1 MTATALAV
9 PATGTAPTPGITST
23 APRSRPRRRS
33 FGMTAPRSRGRT
45 HSRSHPRSRLPFAPR
60 PPLAPLLLLVL
71 PLLLGGCA
79 VFEIEPLPEPIR
91 PPKEAPATADAA
103 PDPAPPPS
111 DEPAPTL
118 RATRAPGV
126 VIQRTVAEGIVDRL
140 GEDLTGDPIR
150 VSFHDVPLVA
160 FINAVFGDELGMS
173 FIISPGLRG
182 KTDLVTLK
190 LTEPLPPRQ
199 LFATARRVLRE
210 YGVDVQEAE
219 EGILTFSASQ
229 EAASRDVPLLV
240 SGRTLPEVPLTHRT
254 IFQLV
259 PLSVVRGPQVR
270 GWLLEAFDRKD
281 LKVLEDPDRNALL
294 LRGSADMLA
303 RAIAMIEVLD
313 QPLLRGRHGIII
325 EPVFMAAADLAAAL
339 NSVLKAEGY
348 QSSLGIAGP
357 ASVILLPLAGV
368 NKVVAFAS
376 NRDIVDHVEE
386 WAEVLDTRQKETIE
400 EAVFTYEV
408 RNTQAEELTETLE
421 RVLGVQVDA
430 ASPESASSEP
440 AEAGTGRGEGGGSR
454 AGSPASAPAPAAV
467 GARIVVDPRRNL
479 VLFRGSGRKW
489 AEIRAVIEKLDKS
502 VPSVLIEV
510 LVAEV
515 SLTDEEKT
523 GFEFLLK
530 GGIGSRDI
538 TTGTLGGIGR
548 SAGGLAVTL
557 YSAGEARAALNLF
570 YKDDRV
576 VIRSRPRLLVK
587 SGETASIDVG
597 NEIPVITQ
605 RSDDQRPVDG
615 STNIVQEVT
624 YRKTGVQLEIK
635 PLVQANGLVDLQI
648 SQQLSEARPGAA
660 TSFGGSPTI
669 LNRQI
674 STSLTLRD
682 GGSLVMGGLIS
693 GNQSAGE
700 QGVPILGRMPVFG
713 RLFRTDSLQED
724 RTELLVMVTPY
735 VVADHEEGWELTR
748 RIREQLDLH
757 TEIAR

>member
-1 MTATALAV
+1 MT
-9 PATGTAPTPGITST
+9 PP
-23 APRSRPRRRS
+23 RPR
-33 FGMTAPRSRGRT
+33 
-45 HSRSHPRSRLPFAPR
+45 
-60 PPLAPLLLLVL
+60 LAAALLL
-71 PLLLGGCA
+71 PWLLGGCA
-79 VFEIEPLPEPIR
+79 MLELDPLPEPIR
-91 PPKEAPATADAA
+91 PARAPAEASAT
-103 PDPAPPPS
+103 DPAPPP
-111 DEPAPTL
+111 EEETPAGA
-118 RATRAPGV
+118 RIVRAPGV

-140 GEDLTGDPIR
+140 GEDLTGDPVR

-160 FINAVFGDELGMS
+160 FINAVFGEELGMS
-173 FIISPGLRG
+173 FVIAPGLRD

-281 LKVLEDPDRNALL
+281 LKVMEDPDRNALL

-313 QPLLRGRHGIII
+313 QPLLRGRYGIII
-325 EPVFMAAADLAAAL
+325 EPVFMAAPDLAGAL

-376 NRDIVDHVEE
+376 DRDIVDHVEE

-408 RNTQAEELTETLE
+408 RNTQAEELTEVLE
-421 RVLGVQVDA
+421 RMVGIQVGA
-430 ASPESASSEP
+430 PAPASSEP
-440 AEAGTGRGEGGGSR
+440 AAAGRDRGERGEGR
-454 AGSPASAPAPAAV
+454 AASPAAALAPAAT

-479 VLFRGSGRKW
+479 VLFRGSGREW
-489 AEIRAVIEKLDKS
+489 AEVRSVIEKLDRS

-523 GFEFLLK
+523 GFEFLLRS
-530 GGIGSRDI
+530 GIGSRGI
-538 TTGTLGGIGR
+538 TAGTLGGIGR
-548 SAGGLAVTL
+548 SGGGLSFTL
-557 YSAGEARAALNLF
+557 DSAGETRAALNLI

-605 RSDDQRPVDG
+605 ISDDERQVGG
-615 STNIVQEVT
+615 STNVLQDVS

-648 SQQLSEARPGAA
+648 SQQLSEARPTAA
-660 TSFGGSPTI
+660 TSLAGSPTI

-693 GNQSAGE
+693 GNQSSGE
-700 QGVPILGRMPVFG
+700 QGIPVIGRMPVLG
-713 RLFRTDSLQED
+713 RLFRTDTLQED

-757 TEIAR
+757 TEIGQ

>member
-1 MTATALAV
+1 MTPPRPRLAV
-9 PATGTAPTPGITST
+9 A
-23 APRSRPRRRS
+23 
-33 FGMTAPRSRGRT
+33 
-45 HSRSHPRSRLPFAPR
+45 
-60 PPLAPLLLLVL
+60 LLV
-71 PLLLGGCA
+71 PWLLVGCA
-79 VFEIEPLPEPIR
+79 ALELDPLPEPIR
-91 PPKEAPATADAA
+91 PARAPAGAA
-103 PDPAPPPS
+103 ATDPAPPP
-111 DEPAPTL
+111 EEETPTGA
-118 RATRAPGV
+118 RIVRAPGV

-140 GEDLTGDPIR
+140 GEDLTGDPVR
-150 VSFHDVPLVA
+150 VSFHDVPLIA
-160 FINAVFGDELGMS
+160 FINAVFGEELGMS
-173 FIISPGLRG
+173 FVISPGLRD

-313 QPLLRGRHGIII
+313 QPLLRGRYGIII
-325 EPVFMAAADLAAAL
+325 EPVFMAAADLAGAL
-339 NSVLKAEGY
+339 DSVLKAEGY
-348 QSSLGIAGP
+348 QSSLGVAGP
-357 ASVILLPLAGV
+357 ASVILLPLSGV

-376 NRDIVDHVEE
+376 DREVVDHVEE
-386 WAEVLDTRQKETIE
+386 WAEVLDTRQKETID

-408 RNTQAEELTETLE
+408 RNTQAEELTEVLE
-421 RVLGVQVDA
+421 RMVGIRVDA
-430 ASPESASSEP
+430 AAPSTP
-440 AEAGTGRGEGGGSR
+440 AEAETGGREGGESR
-454 AGSPASAPAPAAV
+454 AAAPALAPAAA

-479 VLFRGSGRKW
+479 VLFRGSGREW
-489 AEIRAVIEKLDKS
+489 AEVRSILEKLDRS

-530 GGIGSRDI
+530 GGIGSRGI
-538 TTGTLGGIGR
+538 TAGTLGGIGR
-548 SAGGLAVTL
+548 SGGGLSFTL
-557 YSAGEARAALNLF
+557 DSAGETRAALNLF

-605 RSDDQRPVDG
+605 ISDDERQVGG
-615 STNIVQEVT
+615 STNVLQDVS

-635 PLVQANGLVDLQI
+635 PLVQANGLVDLRI
-648 SQQLSEARPGAA
+648 SQQLSEARPTAA
-660 TSFGGSPTI
+660 TSLAGSPTI

-693 GNQSAGE
+693 GNQSSGE
-700 QGVPILGRMPVFG
+700 QGVPVLGRMPVLG

-757 TEIAR
+757 TEIGQ

>member
-1 MTATALAV
+1 MIPPRPRLAV
-9 PATGTAPTPGITST
+9 A
-23 APRSRPRRRS
+23 
-33 FGMTAPRSRGRT
+33 
-45 HSRSHPRSRLPFAPR
+45 
-60 PPLAPLLLLVL
+60 LLLL
-71 PLLLGGCA
+71 PWLLGGCTA
-79 VFEIEPLPEPIR
+79 LELDPLPEPIR
-91 PPKEAPATADAA
+91 PARAPAGAA
-103 PDPAPPPS
+103 ATDPAPPP
-111 DEPAPTL
+111 EEETPTGA
-118 RATRAPGV
+118 RIVRAPGV

-140 GEDLTGDPIR
+140 GENLTGDPIR

-160 FINAVFGDELGMS
+160 FINAVFGEELGMS
-173 FIISPGLRG
+173 FVISPGLRD
-182 KTDLVTLK
+182 KADLVTLK

-259 PLSVVRGPQVR
+259 PLEVVRGPQVR
-270 GWLLEAFDRKD
+270 GWLLEAFDRQD
-281 LKVLEDPDRNALL
+281 LKILEDPDRNALL

-325 EPVFMAAADLAAAL
+325 EPVFMAAADLAGAL

-348 QSSLGIAGP
+348 QSSLGIAGS
-357 ASVILLPLAGV
+357 ASVVLLPLAGV

-376 NRDIVDHVEE
+376 DRDIVDHVEE
-386 WAEVLDTRQKETIE
+386 WAAVLDTRQKETIE
-400 EAVFTYEV
+400 EAVFTYEI
-408 RNTQAEELTETLE
+408 RNTQAEELREVLE
-421 RVLGVQVDA
+421 RMVGIQVA
-430 ASPESASSEP
+430 AAAPAEP
-440 AEAGTGRGEGGGSR
+440 AEAETGDRE
-454 AGSPASAPAPAAV
+454 ASPAAALAPAAAG

-479 VLFRGSGRKW
+479 VLFRGSGREW
-489 AEIRAVIEKLDKS
+489 AEVRSVIEKLDRS

-530 GGIGSRDI
+530 GGIGSRGL
-538 TTGTLGGIGR
+538 TAGTLGGIGR
-548 SAGGLAVTL
+548 AGGGLSITL
-557 YSAGEARAALNLF
+557 DSAGEARAALNLF

-648 SQQLSEARPGAA
+648 SQQLSEARPTAA
-660 TSFGGSPTI
+660 TSFAGSPTI

-700 QGVPILGRMPVFG
+700 QGVPILGRMPVLG

-757 TEIAR
+757 AEIRR

>member
-1 MTATALAV
+1 MT
-9 PATGTAPTPGITST
+9 PP
-23 APRSRPRRRS
+23 RPR
-33 FGMTAPRSRGRT
+33 
-45 HSRSHPRSRLPFAPR
+45 
-60 PPLAPLLLLVL
+60 LAAALLL
-71 PLLLGGCA
+71 PWLLGGCA
-79 VFEIEPLPEPIR
+79 VLELDPLPEPIR
-91 PPKEAPATADAA
+91 PARAPAEAAATDPVPPPEEEAPAGA
-103 PDPAPPPS
+103 
-111 DEPAPTL
+111 
-118 RATRAPGV
+118 RIVRAPGV

-140 GEDLTGDPIR
+140 GEDLTGDPVR

-160 FINAVFGDELGMS
+160 FINAVFGEELGMS
-173 FIISPGLRG
+173 FVIAPGLRD

-240 SGRTLPEVPLTHRT
+240 SGRALPEVPLTHRT

-281 LKVLEDPDRNALL
+281 LKVMEDPDRNALL

-303 RAIAMIEVLD
+303 RAMAMIEVLD
-313 QPLLRGRHGIII
+313 QPLLRGRYGIIV
-325 EPVFMAAADLAAAL
+325 EPVFMAAADLAGAL
-339 NSVLKAEGY
+339 DSVLKAEGY
-348 QSSLGIAGP
+348 QSSLGVAGP

-376 NRDIVDHVEE
+376 DRDIVDHVEE
-386 WAEVLDTRQKETIE
+386 WAGVLDTQQKETIE

-408 RNTQAEELTETLE
+408 RNTQAEELTEILE
-421 RVLGVQVDA
+421 RMVGIQVA
-430 ASPESASSEP
+430 AAAPSEP
-440 AEAGTGRGEGGGSR
+440 AEAGTDRGERGERR
-454 AGSPASAPAPAAV
+454 AGSPAAALAPATT

-479 VLFRGSGRKW
+479 VLFRGSGREW
-489 AEIRAVIEKLDKS
+489 AEVRGVIENLDRS

-523 GFEFLLK
+523 GFDFLLK
-530 GGIGSRDI
+530 GGIGSRGI
-538 TTGTLGGIGR
+538 TAGTLGGIGR
-548 SAGGLAVTL
+548 SGGGLSITL
-557 YSAGEARAALNLF
+557 DSAGEVRAALNLF
-570 YKDDRV
+570 YRDDRV

-605 RSDDQRPVDG
+605 ISDDERQVGG
-615 STNIVQEVT
+615 STNVLQDIS

-635 PLVQANGLVDLQI
+635 PLVQANGLVDLRI
-648 SQQLSEARPGAA
+648 SQQLSEARPTAA
-660 TSFGGSPTI
+660 TSLAGSPTI

-693 GNQSAGE
+693 GNQSSGE
-700 QGVPILGRMPVFG
+700 QGVPVLGRMPVLG

-757 TEIAR
+757 AEIRQ